1 MKVSNP
7 LTIIAIFAGL
17 AETLACVA
25 LVKLPLEI
33 QQIFVYFVIAFPSG
47 IVALFFFVL
56 YYKNTVL
63 YAPSDFEDQ
72 NHYLEANQMKETVSI
87 KIEEIF
93 AEFNKKG
100 SHLSREEIEKAKT
113 TVVNTID
120 EAASRSRSDQIIDFL
135 QDTPATTMQLSQA
148 LSINPSYAFTILK
161 KLELEQKVLR
171 RNLPGTTS
179 RRWEL
184 NKTINP

>member
-1 MKVSNP
+1 MKVTNP

-33 QQIFVYFVIAFPSG
+33 QKIFVYFVIAFPSG

-72 NHYLEANQMKETVSI
+72 NHYLEANKMKETVSL

-93 AEFNKKG
+93 AELNKKG
-100 SHLSREEIEKAKT
+100 RVLSREEIEKAKT
-113 TVVNTID
+113 TVVNTIN
-120 EAASRSRSDQIIDFL
+120 EAASLSRSDQIIDFL
-135 QDTPATTMQLSQA
+135 QDSPATTMQLSQT
-148 LSINPSYAFTILK
+148 LNMNPSYAFTILK
-161 KLELEQKVLR
+161 KLELEKKVLSR
-171 RNLPGTTS
+171 KLTGTTS

-184 NKTINP
+184 NKDVNP